1 VEPGHGGQEISVDSN
16 SRPEDLAVEVRE
28 LKKKLIDL
36 EHRFEEFVKQ
46 FE

>member
-1 VEPGHGGQEISVDSN
+1 
-16 SRPEDLAVEVRE
+16 VEVRE
-28 LKKKLIDL
+28 LKKKLLDL

>member
-1 VEPGHGGQEISVDSN
+1 VAPAY
-16 SRPEDLAVEVRE
+16 LAVEVRE
-28 LKKKLIDL
+28 LKKKLFEL